1 MKTVDTEILADPR
14 HDSRHQRLTRE
25 ARGIALYEERGD
37 EIQQLRLGLYSVP
50 SSTGSARGDYLVE
63 YGAGVESCECKDFEF
78 HGERYACKH
87 LIAVAI
93 FAAKRRKAIRTGFA
107 PVLMDKGL

>member
-1 MKTVDTEILADPR
+1 MIDQSLAHPA

-25 ARGIALYEERGD
+25 ARGIALFEERGD
-37 EIQQLRLGLYSVP
+37 EIQQLARGLYSVP
-50 SSTGSARGDYLVE
+50 KCSGRGDYLVE

>member
-1 MKTVDTEILADPR
+1 MTIAQPA
-14 HDSRHQRLTRE
+14 HDSRHQRLARE

-37 EIQQLRLGLYSVP
+37 EIQQLRVGLYSVP
-50 SSTGSARGDYLVE
+50 KCSRRGDYLVE

-93 FAAKRRKAIRTGFA
+93 FYAKRRKGVRLVAE
-107 PVLMDKGL
+107 VLADDEL